1 VVNAT
6 ASGILIVVGRD
17 QADLYEYFRW
27 GFGQTPGVEIVMD
40 RRLGERRDRRD
51 GQGPP
56 EEDRRKADRRRV
68 VAARAE
74 LLARGFMI
82 ARRDPRAGARDW
94 GALR

>member
-6 ASGILIVVGRD
+6 TSGILIVVGRD

-27 GFGQTPGVEIVMD
+27 GLGQTPGVEIVMD

-56 EEDRRKADRRRV
+56 EDRRKADRRR